1 MRNLKQITKQRLG
14 GKLIIVLA
22 LLLVPTMSIA
32 QTSCSQVSAEYLQPT
47 QILEGK
53 KCESNLNYGTGNLH
67 NMVQSCFQHLNMNS
81 IRMFGA
87 PILTIFGVNQCI
99 CIADKIRKDYK
110 CVEDYMK
117 HVDDGTASEILR
129 EYSKQCI
136 LEGAMGEAARKA
148 FIGASTDN
156 KTKDT
161 NPPAIEE
168 KEELKKDTTSKK
180 SITWD
185 DLINK

>member
-1 MRNLKQITKQRLG
+1 MRNLITVPLSQKWN
-14 GKLIIVLA
+14 KFIIVLA

-53 KCESNLNYGTGNLH
+53 KCKSKLNYVTADLH

-117 HVDDGTASEILR
+117 HVEDGTASEILR

-148 FIGASTDN
+148 FLGETDN